1 MIEAVWSILGDVW
14 LDRMLSKGARK
25 GVRITKLVDQKVF

>member
-1 MIEAVWSILGDVW
+1 MIEAVGSVFGDVW

-25 GVRITKLVDQKVF
+25 GVRNTGLVDQKMF